1 MAVVL
6 DNRYRRSFSDA
17 LSLARNRR
25 DQATIYYSKDGVR
38 AVYEVTTDYSA
49 RSNNTG
55 LMIIRGQAVTTRDLP
70 LGVIQDVSRMR
81 VCRLE
86 PGIVGSSNAPIA
98 KSVFEHNG
106 IDTHTGWD
114 LRP

>member
-6 DNRYRRSFSDA
+6 DNRYSRSFSDA

-55 LMIIRGQAVTTRDLP
+55 LMISGGKLSRRETYP
-70 LGVIQDVSRMR
+70 LESFRTFLACAFVVWNLALWVLAMR
-81 VCRLE
+81 Q
-86 PGIVGSSNAPIA
+86 
-98 KSVFEHNG
+98 
-106 IDTHTGWD
+106 
-114 LRP
+114 